1 MSALTVTLS
10 RQLVLEVPVQ
20 APDGAGGYAR
30 NWQALGTLWAE
41 VTALSGR
48 ERDGGDVSMATA
60 RFRITVRGAS
70 VASSKRP
77 APGQRFRDGPRVFTI
92 QSVSERDALGRY
104 LQCLAV
110 EEVVT

>member
-10 RQLVLEVPVQ
+10 RQLVLEIPMQ
-20 APDGAGGYAR
+20 APDGAGGFAR
-30 NWQALGTLWAE
+30 SWYTLGTLWAE
-41 VTALSGR
+41 VTAMTGR
-48 ERDGGDVSMATA
+48 ERDGGDVSVATS
-60 RFRITVRGAS
+60 RFRITVRGAP

-77 APGQRFRDGPRVFTI
+77 APGQRFRDGTRLFTI
-92 QSVSERDALGRY
+92 QSVSERDVQGRY